1 MAMTKSVFPP
11 SISDRLIHCP
21 GSRRICAGFDVI
33 VSDDC
38 GEFLCGD
45 RADKELQEGVEC
57 HMLAAYKL
65 KKALNQD
72 VVSPVGN
79 LSHYS
84 ATMETAAEVFCNT
97 VMTQVREHFKSNIFR
112 VLYLF

>member
-21 GSRRICAGFDVI
+21 GSRRIGAGFDVI

-65 KKALNQD
+65 KKAL
-72 VVSPVGN
+72 
-79 LSHYS
+79 L
-84 ATMETAAEVFCNT
+84 AVFCERPPEIPRVIIYNYT
-97 VMTQVREHFKSNIFR
+97 MIFD
-112 VLYLF
+112 